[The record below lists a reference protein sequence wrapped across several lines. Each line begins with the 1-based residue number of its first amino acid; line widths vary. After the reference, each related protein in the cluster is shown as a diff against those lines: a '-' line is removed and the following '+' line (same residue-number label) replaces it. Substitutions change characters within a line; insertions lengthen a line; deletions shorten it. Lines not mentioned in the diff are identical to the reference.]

1 MSNYI
6 NADSVLRWWENC
18 NKIISEE
25 NKAAIM
31 TGQSVIEYVKALMEN
46 CAKATIVMKFADGKE
61 YEYGTYD
68 YNTPL
73 EKVFVNELAERVR
86 DERRC
91 EVEVRV
97 E

>member
-6 NADSVLRWWENC
+6 NADSVLRWWETC
-18 NKIISEE
+18 NKIISDE
-25 NKAAIM
+25 NKEAIM

-46 CAKATIVMKFADGKE
+46 CAKATIVMKFEQGE

-73 EKVFVNELAERVR
+73 EKVMVNELAIRVR
-86 DERRC
+86 DEWHC